1 MYKRRSKPDDEPR
14 SNLGIIAKSG
24 CMGCAIPAILGL
36 VYGLLFLD
44 NWNVLPA
51 FIIVGCIIGF
61 VIGAI
66 VGAIMALFSK

>member
-1 MYKRRSKPDDEPR
+1 
-14 SNLGIIAKSG
+14 
-24 CMGCAIPAILGL
+24 MGCAIPAILGL